1 MFYISAGG
9 LFHATVFLIQIS
21 ELYWLFLSQEM
32 KNHLAYLINRGLL
45 HINTLNNVEY
55 GALME
60 I

>member
-9 LFHATVFLIQIS
+9 LFHVTVFLIHIS
-21 ELYWLFLSQEM
+21 ELNWLFLSQEM

-45 HINTLNNVEY
+45 YINMLNNVEY
-55 GALME
+55 GALMD